1 MDSPIVPCI
10 GCGAEVRSF
19 LKRREVFVRRL
30 IGPIAAE
37 ITPYLSGILVRDICN
52 QIGYYFLDL
61 NLKREVGSSC
71 STTIKVHLR
80 GYEGPCSQSVFM
92 KTWRIVK
99 TESLFCSW
107 ISEQRNA

>member
-19 LKRREVFVRRL
+19 LKRCEVFVRRL
-30 IGPIAAE
+30 IGLIAAE
-37 ITPYLSGILVRDICN
+37 ITPYLKWDISCN
-52 QIGYYFLDL
+52 QIGYYFLNL